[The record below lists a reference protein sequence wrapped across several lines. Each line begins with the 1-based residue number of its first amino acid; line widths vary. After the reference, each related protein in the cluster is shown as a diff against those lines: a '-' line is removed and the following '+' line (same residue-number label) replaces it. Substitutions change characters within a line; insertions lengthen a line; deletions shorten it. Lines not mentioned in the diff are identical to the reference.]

1 MSRWDPSSSTG
12 MTQVHLGAGWVK
24 EGDRPVSNKD
34 DGLNHSRQLLIHRA
48 LVLTWSLEPKM
59 PHGTPTP
66 TRG

>member
-1 MSRWDPSSSTG
+1 M
-12 MTQVHLGAGWVK
+12 K

-34 DGLNHSRQLLIHRA
+34 NGLNHSRQLLIHRA

-66 TRG
+66 TWG